1 MIDFYKAIWSAT
13 GSRQTLNIVLALVI
27 AGLAAVP
34 LNYQKDIVN
43 GLTYGTLTAP
53 DLWALGLAMGAV
65 ILLSLGLKW
74 VLGYLASRLGE
85 DMIRSLRNSICRAPS
100 DGSNSAAL
108 LTIGMRATMTSA
120 EAEQVGKFSGSA
132 LSEPLLQAGTLA
144 VIVGYIASNDPAL
157 GLIALAMI
165 FPQVI
170 VVLFAQSRVNAL
182 VAARVHTLREATNE
196 LVSGTSSADAISVK
210 FDDIFD
216 TRIQIFKWKLSSK
229 FVLSAI
235 NGAGTVGVLLV
246 GGLHVLDGTTDV
258 GTVVA
263 ATIGLARLQG
273 PTKQLVAFYRQVSA
287 IAVKFKLLQ
296 DADVHMIAQ
305 PT

>member
-1 MIDFYKAIWSAT
+1 MIQFYKSIWLAT
-13 GSRQTLNIVLALVI
+13 ARKQTINILLSLAI
-27 AGLAAVP
+27 AGLAALP

-43 GLTYGTLTAP
+43 GLTYGTIDAP
-53 DLWALGLAMGAV
+53 GLWSLGLAMGLV
-65 ILLSLGLKW
+65 ILLSLALKW
-74 VLGYLASRLGE
+74 VLGYLSSRLGE
-85 DMIRSLRNSICRAPS
+85 GMIRSLRNSICRAPT
-100 DGSNSAAL
+100 DTQTSAASI
-108 LTIGMRATMTSA
+108 TPGVKATMMSA

-144 VIVGYIASNDPAL
+144 VIIGYIASNDPAL

-165 FPQVI
+165 VPQVI
-170 VVLFAQSRVNAL
+170 IVLTAQSRVNVL
-182 VAARVHTLREATNE
+182 VAERVHTLRDATNK
-196 LVSGTSSADAISVK
+196 LVSDEIPASEISTK
-210 FDDIFD
+210 FDDIFE
-216 TRIQIFKWKLSSK
+216 TRLQIFKWKLSSK

-296 DADVHMIAQ
+296 DADVHLV
-305 PT
+305 PTTS

>member
-13 GSRQTLNIVLALVI
+13 GSRQTLNIVLSLVI

-100 DGSNSAAL
+100 DGSNSAAP

-144 VIVGYIASNDPAL
+144 VIVSYIASHDPAL
-157 GLIALAMI
+157 GLIAFAMI

-182 VAARVHTLREATNE
+182 VAARVHSLREATNE

-216 TRIQIFKWKLSSK
+216 TRLQIFKWKLSSK

-296 DADVHMIAQ
+296 DADVHLIAQ